1 GERGRPLED
10 LLRRG
15 ARAPAGAGQ
24 GARAAGGGGE
34 RPAAGGDDGRVVAR
48 RARHGRAARRA
59 HRGRGGR
66 GGDRG
71 RRGRGGGGRR
81 CGWRRGRGARRRGAG
96 RRGTEGGKH
105 HVPVGGRAQGQ
116 APLLRAGGAGQ
127 DVLDGGGGATVPRV
141 EEVRDH
147 RAASGKHPTWPA
159 AGEDGR
165 HDQLARGDRGGR
177 TRAGVASCA
186 CRYHGLVER
195 AHGGDVSIV
204 CDRLLQI
211 CGRVRR
217 HRDREARE
225 RGGGVLLVVQGDV
238 ARSAP
243 RGRNRARPRAIDVVR
258 HVHLTRHV

>member
-127 DVLDGGGGATVPRV
+127 DVLEVGGVASVVHV
-141 EEVRDH
+141 EEVRH
-147 RAASGKHPTWPA
+147 ARAASGSRPTRPA
-159 AGEDGR
+159 AREDGR
-165 HDQLARGDRGGR
+165 HDQLAGRDRGGR
-177 TRAGVASCA
+177 TYAGVGSGAL
-186 CRYHGLVER
+186 RYQGLVER
-195 AHGGDVSIV
+195 SHRGDVSEV
-204 CDRLLQI
+204 RDRVLQVG
-211 CGRVRR
+211 GRGRR
-217 HRDREARE
+217 HRDPE
-225 RGGGVLLVVQGDV
+225 
-238 ARSAP
+238 P
-243 RGRNRARPRAIDVVR
+243 
-258 HVHLTRHV
+258 